1 MIMMLLFILAV
12 LALLLVVFAALVR
25 RAPRGEERIRLI
37 PKRLMTA
44 AEHELLEILEGAVPG
59 CRVHAQVAMGALIQP
74 EQGLGRSDRA
84 HWRNRFSQKIID
96 FVLEDRSN
104 GDVVALVE
112 LDDRTHAA
120 ARDQARDRLTAACGY
135 CTVRIPSSP
144 RPSTPAIAD
153 RIAAALGDHDDRR
166 VAALLRPAIQHLSD
180 TAKRRES

>member
-12 LALLLVVFAALVR
+12 LALLLVVFATFVR

-44 AEHELLEILEGAVPG
+44 AERELLEHLEGAVPG
-59 CRVHAQVAMGALIQP
+59 CRVHAQVAMGTLIQP

-104 GDVVALVE
+104 GDVVALIE

-120 ARDQARDRLTAACGY
+120 ARDQARDRLTTACGY
-135 CTVRIPSSP
+135 LTVRIPSSP
-144 RPSTPAIAD
+144 HPTTLDIAG
-153 RIAAALGDHDDRR
+153 RIAAALGDPADRR
-166 VAALLRPAIQHLSD
+166 VGAPVRPTIEHRSI
-180 TAKRRES
+180 TAKRREI